1 MGPDVEHRSRHRSFT
16 AVSLSSMRRA
26 AKRKLESLHMPP
38 CRDVVEFAQALSA
51 KRGIPLHVLPVTIR
65 PSDPCGLWLSTPE
78 ADFITYEAV
87 ASRPHQHHIIAHE
100 LGHMIYGHQG
110 VSAASSITTQL
121 LFPDLDPS
129 LVQDMLGRSGYTE
142 PQEQEA
148 EMMATIIQDRLRHEP
163 DVEVADPASADGVL
177 DRIRRSLT

>member
-1 MGPDVEHRSRHRSFT
+1 MRADVDRRSRQQPFD
-16 AVSLSSMRRA
+16 ALSLSAMRRA

-38 CRDVVEFAQALSA
+38 CRDVVEFAEALSA

-100 LGHMIYGHQG
+100 LGHMIYGHRG
-110 VSAASSITTQL
+110 VSAASSVTTQL

-129 LVQDMLGRSGYTE
+129 LVQDLLGRSGYTE
-142 PQEQEA
+142 RQEQEA
-148 EMMATIIQDRLRHEP
+148 EMMATIIQDRLREAP
-163 DVEVADPASADGVL
+163 EAADPASADGIL
-177 DRIRRSLT
+177 DRIRRSLS